1 MKFQFIYLFHMVI
14 FTWIGNISTSFVMI
28 NSFINLLLETV
39 IRRET
44 FLINGRSCAKF
55 LLIFHFNSFCIT
67 ALITI
72 CCHTKWHAVI
82 TIYEHICIKWKTH
95 QCWYK
100 CWIFI
105 MLYIN
110 YVKLYF
116 RNPFGVGK
124 LLIATLKTIFSVIY
138 FGFKLSYNLFKTN
151 VRNIP
156 KPQSI
161 HNAFILFNWVFDC
174 FSICWHWIFQ
184 FYCNT
189 KCNNKYWLFFI

>member
-1 MKFQFIYLFHMVI
+1 MNKILKFQFIYLFHMVI

-72 CCHTKWHAVI
+72 CCHTIWHAVI

-95 QCWYK
+95 QCLYK
-100 CWIFI
+100 WWIFI

-110 YVKLYF
+110 CVKLF
-116 RNPFGVGK
+116 FHRSG
-124 LLIATLKTIFSVIY
+124 LAS
-138 FGFKLSYNLFKTN
+138 
-151 VRNIP
+151 
-156 KPQSI
+156 
-161 HNAFILFNWVFDC
+161 
-174 FSICWHWIFQ
+174 
-184 FYCNT
+184 
-189 KCNNKYWLFFI
+189 YWLQHWKRFFQTIIFDSNLVTIYLKQTSEIFLNHKAYTTHTQRIHFI